1 MDRTAKDGD
10 TVKVH
15 YAGKYESGE
24 EFDSSIGSE
33 PLKFTI
39 GGGEVIP
46 GFEEAA
52 VGMGIGEKKSITIAP
67 EDGYGEYNEN
77 LVIDMPAQY
86 FPEDISPTE
95 GLQLKIVDENEE
107 EVLVVVTEVN
117 DEYIRLDANHPLAGK
132 TLVFDIELLEIL

>member
-52 VGMGIGEKKSITIAP
+52 VGMGIGERKSITIAP
-67 EDGYGEYNEN
+67 ENGYGEYNEN

-132 TLVFDIELLEIL
+132 TLVFDIEMLEIL

>member
-24 EFDSSIGSE
+24 EFDSSIGSD

-46 GFEEAA
+46 GFEDAA
-52 VGMGIGEKKSITIAP
+52 VGMGIGEKKSITITP

>member
-67 EDGYGEYNEN
+67 ENGYGEYNEN

-132 TLVFDIELLEIL
+132 TLVFDIEMLEIL

>member
-67 EDGYGEYNEN
+67 EEGYGEYNEN

>member
-67 EDGYGEYNEN
+67 ENGYGEYNEN